1 MKRIRIPVAYVFK
14 PIGSLKID
22 DVVYTEGKVLDVW
35 TTEEPELWNSHDGEL
50 DMINSVVYITASVVE
65 GEYLEHRFPE
75 TAWIQ
80 VLKYAKVPKK
90 KKDRKKH
97 RL

>member
-1 MKRIRIPVAYVFK
+1 MKRIKIPVAYIFK
-14 PIGSLKID
+14 PIGRLKID

-35 TTEEPELWNSHDGEL
+35 TTDEPELWHNREGDI
-50 DMINSVVYITASVVE
+50 DMLHSVVYMTASVVE

-90 KKDRKKH
+90 KNKKKN